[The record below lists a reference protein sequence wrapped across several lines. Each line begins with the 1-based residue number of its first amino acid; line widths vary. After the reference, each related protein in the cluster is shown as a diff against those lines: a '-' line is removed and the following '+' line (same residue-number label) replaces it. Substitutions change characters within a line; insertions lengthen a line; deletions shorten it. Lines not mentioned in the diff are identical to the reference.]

1 MTQPAK
7 VKAALRLV
15 KKPWFGFIF
24 GLQGPLAEP
33 SLPGHSFDVEASI
46 SRPQVAAP
54 GPFASETL

>member
-24 GLQGPLAEP
+24 GLQW
-33 SLPGHSFDVEASI
+33 
-46 SRPQVAAP
+46 AA
-54 GPFASETL
+54 G